1 MIENQTLITD
11 SDVNE
16 MARSMGLEV
25 IESPS
30 TDGGNVTS
38 MPVYRINGEESP
50 EDIVEGN
57 VEASEV
63 NIRYARDRVE
73 AAEIALNAH
82 I

>member
-30 TDGGNVTS
+30 TDGGTFTS
-38 MPVYRINGEESP
+38 MPVYRINGEEAP
-50 EDIVEGN
+50 VNIVGVN
-57 VEASEV
+57 VAASED
-63 NIRYARDRVE
+63 NISHDRDIIE
-73 AAEIALNAH
+73 EAEIA
-82 I
+82 